1 MTPTIH
7 DILTNREV
15 IAVNQDKEGK
25 QGHRISKSGD
35 QEIWSRPL
43 TAGAQAVAL
52 FNRAPAATKITLRW
66 ADLGLTSAPTYVRDL
81 WSHTDVT
88 PTIAE
93 FSATVPPHGVVL
105 LRVAH

>member
-15 IAVNQDKEGK
+15 IAVDQDKEGK
-25 QGHRISKSGD
+25 QGRRISKSGD
-35 QEIWSRPL
+35 QEIWSRNL
-43 TAGAQAVAL
+43 AGNAQAVAL
-52 FNRAPAATKITLRW
+52 FNRAPAATNHLKVGRSS
-66 ADLGLTSAPTYVRDL
+66 LTSAPTYVRDL

-93 FSATVPPHGVVL
+93 FSANRAPHGVVL